1 MIIGLKCFLG
11 LALSFGILTF
21 FWSLLVSEILR
32 IFIKI
37 LSKSEAHNAYK
48 LCPHKKDVFLFLR
61 YPCKSKRL
69 VVRKNSFLF
78 LKWNKMLIFAKF
90 IFANWAYLRYFVE
103 EIFANCHFNL
113 KFTDFNFESFFSRKF
128 LLAKISPLKVI
139 QLTLP

>member
-1 MIIGLKCFLG
+1 MLFRPSPLIWYID
-11 LALSFGILTF
+11 F
-21 FWSLLVSEILR
+21 FWSLLVSEILI

-48 LCPHKKDVFLFLR
+48 FCPYKKDVFLFLW

-69 VVRKNSFLF
+69 LVKKNSFRF
-78 LKWNKMLIFAKF
+78 LKLKKMLIFA
-90 IFANWAYLRYFVE
+90 NLGYLRYFVE

-113 KFTDFNFESFFSRKF
+113 KFTDFNFESFFSRKYLLRKL

-139 QLTLP
+139 QRTLP